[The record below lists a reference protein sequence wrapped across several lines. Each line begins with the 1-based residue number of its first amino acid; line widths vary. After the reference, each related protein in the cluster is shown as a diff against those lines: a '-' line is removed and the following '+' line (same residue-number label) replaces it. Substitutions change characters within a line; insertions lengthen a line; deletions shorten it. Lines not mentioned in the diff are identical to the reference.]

1 MWYTHKKTLGKQA
14 RKSFETLQMSPDLTT
29 KAAIWKN
36 PIAKTKPKCQNPLGA
51 QKIQKE
57 QTHPSNLLHPFGKL
71 PCMSLCCITFRGGSS
86 SSSSSSNVSSS
97 SQQHRQQEN
106 SCNFYNNSK
115 SSSLGLD
122 HKLHLKDP
130 WLSSGHHQIMC
141 LAREEKGKKTETHV
155 WVLSKNPFFQ
165 CLTAAAAT
173 ALYMCEIWE
182 EDFIATAPM
191 WTVVGLEQVVVEL
204 SSSSSSSSQE
214 QASKQAS
221 VVLHKLIMW

>member
-14 RKSFETLQMSPDLTT
+14 RKSFETPQMSPDLTT

-36 PIAKTKPKCQNPLGA
+36 PIAKTKPECQNPLGA

-71 PCMSLCCITFRGGSS
+71 PCMSLCCITFRVG

-97 SQQHRQQEN
+97 SPQHRQQEN

-141 LAREEKGKKTETHV
+141 LAREKKRKENKNPCLGFVKKPLSSVSNSSSNSIIHVWNLGRRFHCNSTHV
-155 WVLSKNPFFQ
+155 NRSR
-165 CLTAAAAT
+165 TRT
-173 ALYMCEIWE
+173 SGSG
-182 EDFIATAPM
+182 
-191 WTVVGLEQVVVEL
+191 TVV
-204 SSSSSSSSQE
+204 
-214 QASKQAS
+214 
-221 VVLHKLIMW
+221 